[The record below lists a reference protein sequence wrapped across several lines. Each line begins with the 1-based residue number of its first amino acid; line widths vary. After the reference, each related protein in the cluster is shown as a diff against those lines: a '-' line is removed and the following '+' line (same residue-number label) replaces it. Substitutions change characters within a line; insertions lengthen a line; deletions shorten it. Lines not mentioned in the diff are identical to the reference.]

1 MHSSMTFPICNS
13 ETGLP
18 WSGKSQGKTKIFDGQ
33 GKVRKFL
40 KSQGKSLVL
49 SKSVKSQGIYSS

>member
-18 WSGKSQGKTKIFDGQ
+18 WSGKSQGKTKIFEGQ
-33 GKVRKFL
+33 GKVRKFFK
-40 KSQGKSLVL
+40 KSRKIFGIVKVSEKSGNL
-49 SKSVKSQGIYSS
+49 